1 MRGFAGSRRAWRG
14 SLAQLQQCRW
24 TKAVGPIGEEMS
36 QTSHAQTAEFS
47 AFAHELAEASRGVI
61 APLFRRAAADDKSG
75 GGAFDPVTEADRGAE
90 RKLREMIGTAYPD
103 HGIVGEEYG
112 AHRPEAEHCWVID
125 PIDGTRAFIAGL
137 PVWGTLI
144 GLMSQGRPLVGVM
157 DQPFTRERFWSDGAG
172 AFYRHGDAQV
182 ERMTASGCARL
193 EDAVLACTT
202 PEMFRTD
209 NEQAGFAA
217 IQACARLTRFGG
229 DCYNY
234 CMLAM
239 GLIDIVVEAQLKS
252 FDIVALTPIIEAAG
266 GRVTTW
272 EGGPPSAGGRI
283 VAAANPALHAAALAA
298 LRTA

>member
-1 MRGFAGSRRAWRG
+1 MPQS
-14 SLAQLQQCRW
+14 SD
-24 TKAVGPIGEEMS
+24 S
-36 QTSHAQTAEFS
+36 QIAEFD
-47 AFAHELAEASRGVI
+47 AFAHELADASRAVI
-61 APLFRRAAADDKSG
+61 TPLFRRAAAVDKSG
-75 GGAFDPVTEADRGAE
+75 GGPFDPVTEADRDAE
-90 RKLREMIGTAYPD
+90 RKLREMIGAAYPD

-112 AHRPEAEHCWVID
+112 AQNPEAAHCWVID

-144 GLMSQGRPLVGVM
+144 GLMAHGRPLIGVM
-157 DQPFTRERFWSDGAG
+157 DQPFTRERFWSDGAD
-172 AFYRHGDAQV
+172 ALYRLGDGRA

-209 NEQAGFAA
+209 EEQAGFAA
-217 IQACARLTRFGG
+217 MQARARLTRFGG

-239 GLIDIVVEAQLKS
+239 GLIDVVVEAQLKS

-266 GRVTTW
+266 GRVSTW
-272 EGGPPSAGGRI
+272 EGGPASAGGRI
-283 VAAANPALHAAALAA
+283 VAAANPALHAAALEVLRAA
-298 LRTA
+298 

>member
-1 MRGFAGSRRAWRG
+1 
-14 SLAQLQQCRW
+14 
-24 TKAVGPIGEEMS
+24 MS
-36 QTSHAQTAEFS
+36 QSSDSQIAEFT
-47 AFAHELAEASRGVI
+47 AFAHGLADASGAAI
-61 APLFRRAAADDKSG
+61 APLFRRTAVDDKSG
-75 GGAFDPVTEADRGAE
+75 GGIFDPVTEADRAAE
-90 RKLREMIGTAYPD
+90 RKLREMILAAYPG

-112 AHRPEAEHCWVID
+112 THNPQAAYCWVID

-144 GLMSQGRPLVGVM
+144 GLIGHGRPMIGVM

-172 AFYRHGDAQV
+172 AFYRHGDAPAQ
-182 ERMTASGCARL
+182 RMTTRACARL

-202 PEMFRTD
+202 PGMFRTD
-209 NEQAGFAA
+209 DEQAGFAA
-217 IQACARLTRFGG
+217 MQARARMTRYGG

-239 GLIDIVVEAQLKS
+239 GLIDVVVEAGLKS

-272 EGGPPSAGGRI
+272 EGGAASAGGRI
-283 VAAANPALHAAALAA
+283 VAAATPDLHAAALDVLQVA
-298 LRTA
+298 